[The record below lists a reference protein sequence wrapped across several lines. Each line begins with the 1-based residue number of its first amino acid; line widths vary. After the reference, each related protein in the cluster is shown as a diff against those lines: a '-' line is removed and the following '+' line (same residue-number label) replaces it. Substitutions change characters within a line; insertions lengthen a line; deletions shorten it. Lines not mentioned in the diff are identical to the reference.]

1 MNSVELSGRLTREP
15 KLEHVGKK
23 KRAVC
28 EMRLAV
34 DNGRYPTTF
43 INVSVFDVPAYIAA
57 EHLSRGCLVEVK
69 GELRFRERTKTGARR
84 FEPHSIVGL
93 VEQLGRP
100 PERDAQTANR
110 PDTEP
115 AGGAEPAPTFA

>member
-1 MNSVELSGRLTREP
+1 MNHVELSGRLTGEP
-15 KLEHVGKK
+15 NLKHIGKK

-43 INVSVFDVPAYIAA
+43 INVSVFDAPAYVCA
-57 EHLSRGCLVEVK
+57 EHFSKGCRVEVK
-69 GELRFRERTKTGARR
+69 GELRFRERTSAGVRR
-84 FEPHSIVGL
+84 YEPHSIVGL

-100 PERDAQTANR
+100 SERKAATAS
-110 PDTEP
+110 EA
-115 AGGAEPAPTFA
+115 AGAMEPAPTPA